1 MTGIRSA
8 NAKCRFLGGPSGVDC
23 SARETAGNL
32 LTHSTWGTT
41 YPSADLGSSFFSAP
55 HLGLPATE
63 PRVPAHKSAYTRV
76 YACVQ
81 TQTHTCAGTQ
91 LCAQSGGTTEEC
103 VDFLSVV

>member
-8 NAKCRFLGGPSGVDC
+8 NAKFRFLGGPSGVDC

-41 YPSADLGSSFFSAP
+41 YPSAGLGSSFFSAP
-55 HLGLPATE
+55 HFGLPATE
-63 PRVPAHKSAYTRV
+63 PHVPARMSTYTRV
-76 YACVQ
+76 YMRVQ

-91 LCAQSGGTTEEC
+91 LCAQSGGATEEG
-103 VDFLSVV
+103 VYFLTVV